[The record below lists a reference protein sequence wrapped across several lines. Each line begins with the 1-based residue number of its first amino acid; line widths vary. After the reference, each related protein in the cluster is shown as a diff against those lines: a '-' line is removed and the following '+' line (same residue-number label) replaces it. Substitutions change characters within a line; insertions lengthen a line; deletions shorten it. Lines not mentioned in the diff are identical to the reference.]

1 MLSDQPSPGAAPL
14 LQAINDH
21 ILIERA
27 KGVLMHR
34 LEIDSDHA
42 LSVLERWAMESGV
55 KVDAVADLLVN
66 VVCTPDQPRA
76 RELALLEV
84 LQQNLRH
91 ERRPD

>member
-1 MLSDQPSPGAAPL
+1 MLPDRPSPGAAPL

-27 KGVLMHR
+27 RGVLMHR
-34 LEIDSDHA
+34 LEIDADHA
-42 LSVLERWAMESGV
+42 SSVLERWAMDSGV
-55 KVDAVADLLVN
+55 EVDAVADLLVN
-66 VVCTPDQPRA
+66 VVCTPDHPRA

-84 LQQNLRH
+84 LQQSLRR